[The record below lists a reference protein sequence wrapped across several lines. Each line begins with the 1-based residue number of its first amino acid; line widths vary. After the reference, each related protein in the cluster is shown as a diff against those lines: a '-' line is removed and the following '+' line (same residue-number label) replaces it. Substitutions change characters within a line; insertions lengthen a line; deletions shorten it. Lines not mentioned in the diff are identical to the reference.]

1 MPDTAVLHRRL
12 QHLDPVAAAKMEP
25 SNRRRIVRALEVCV
39 GSGRPF
45 STFGPGLDAYRPA
58 SIPQIGLR
66 WPRPLLRSRIEARFY
81 HLLAAGFVNEVETLL
96 HAPGGLSRTAAA
108 AIGYA
113 ELAAHLRGESS
124 LEEATSI
131 AIARTQRFAVRQE
144 RWFRRDPR
152 IHWVDIDDDP
162 LTAVPDVMGAFAA
175 WV

>member
-1 MPDTAVLHRRL
+1 
-12 QHLDPVAAAKMEP
+12 MES

-45 STFGPGLDAYRPA
+45 SAFGPGLEDYGPA
-58 SIPQIGLR
+58 PVAQVGLR
-66 WPRPLLRSRIEARFY
+66 WPRPLLRARIEDRF
-81 HLLAAGFVNEVETLL
+81 HRLLAAGFLDEVEALL
-96 HAPGGLSRTAAA
+96 GRPGGLSRTAAA

-113 ELAAHLRGESS
+113 ELSAHLRGACS
-124 LEEATSI
+124 LEEAAAA

-162 LTAVPDVMGAFAA
+162 LTAVPAIQGAFAA